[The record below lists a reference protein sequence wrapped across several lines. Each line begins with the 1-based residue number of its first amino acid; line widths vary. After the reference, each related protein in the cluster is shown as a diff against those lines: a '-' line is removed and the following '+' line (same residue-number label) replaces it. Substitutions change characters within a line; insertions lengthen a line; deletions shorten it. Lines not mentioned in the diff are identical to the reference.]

1 MISLDDVKAHLNIT
15 TDLDDALLTEKLAA
29 AADWV
34 AKYTGIPADSANI
47 PPSVNEA
54 VRQLTAHLYECREAT
69 LVGIT
74 AQQLPFGFL
83 DLLANERQW
92 VF

>member
-15 TDLDDALLTEKLAA
+15 TDFDDILIGEKLAA

-34 AKYTGIPADSANI
+34 AKYTGIPADADNI
-47 PPSVNEA
+47 PASVNEA
-54 VRQLTAHLYECREAT
+54 IRQLTAHLYECREAT

-83 DLLANERQW
+83 DLLANDRQW
-92 VF
+92 VL